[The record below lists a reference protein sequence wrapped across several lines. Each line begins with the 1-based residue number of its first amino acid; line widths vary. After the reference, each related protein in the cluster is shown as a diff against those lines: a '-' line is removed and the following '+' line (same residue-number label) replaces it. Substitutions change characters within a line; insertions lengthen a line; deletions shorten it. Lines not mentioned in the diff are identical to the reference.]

1 MKYKLLRINLE
12 QQVMYAFSENFI
24 IIIIITNF
32 TRISETVHVI
42 YARVVQIRDST
53 PLDNL
58 QSVDVI
64 FPSFPDNKLVE
75 FLLCSFFSSTLFR
88 IMTF

>member
-12 QQVMYAFSENFI
+12 QQVMYAFSQNFI

-32 TRISETVHVI
+32 IRISETVHVI

-53 PLDNL
+53 P
-58 QSVDVI
+58 
-64 FPSFPDNKLVE
+64 
-75 FLLCSFFSSTLFR
+75 
-88 IMTF
+88 